1 MYPRRGEIWT
11 ANLGKSQEQHWVL
24 VVSLDGRNL
33 SDRIDSVLTVP
44 FSGTPAEGPTIVKF
58 EPGET
63 GLPGTS
69 YLRCH
74 YINVHPKAALKGRVG
89 RVLSNT
95 QMREVC
101 KAIRRAYDV
110 DAPLN

>member
-11 ANLGKSQEQHWVL
+11 ANLGKSQEQHRVL
-24 VVSLDGRNL
+24 IVSLDGRNL
-33 SDRIDSVLTVP
+33 SNRIDSVLIVP
-44 FSGTPAEGPTIVKF
+44 FSGTPADGPTIVKF
-58 EPGET
+58 EAGEP

-74 YINVHPKAALKGRVG
+74 YINVHSKAALKQRVG
-89 RVLSNT
+89 RVLTSA

-101 KAIRRAYDV
+101 RAIRRAYDV
-110 DAPLN
+110 DAPL

>member
-11 ANLGKSQEQHWVL
+11 ANLGPSRERHWVL

-33 SDRIDSVLTVP
+33 SERINSVLIVP
-44 FSGTPAEGPTIVKF
+44 FSGTPSAGPTIVKF

-74 YINVHPKAALKGRVG
+74 YINVHPKAALKERMG
-89 RVLSNT
+89 RVLSSM

-101 KAIRRAYDV
+101 KAIRRAYDL
-110 DAPLN
+110 DAPL